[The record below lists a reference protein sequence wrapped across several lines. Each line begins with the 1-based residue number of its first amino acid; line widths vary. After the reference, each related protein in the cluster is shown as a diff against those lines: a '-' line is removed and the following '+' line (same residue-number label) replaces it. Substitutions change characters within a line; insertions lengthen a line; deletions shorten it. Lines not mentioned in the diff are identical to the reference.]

1 MRRRVPYEHPQPAT
15 RVQFRRGAS
24 KRLTRLFCEQQRS
37 STSTSTNAEREART
51 ALRVRGRPHSI
62 PDHLLCTAE
71 LRKTRFGRSF
81 RADYLPSDQIGF
93 CCQDA
98 ITY

>member
-1 MRRRVPYEHPQPAT
+1 MSIPNPL
-15 RVQFRRGAS
+15 RGCNSGDALLIG
-24 KRLTRLFCEQQRS
+24 LTRLFCEQHRP
-37 STSTSTNAEREART
+37 STSTSTSANAEREAAT

-98 ITY
+98 IRY